1 LKDVS
6 IGASRVRLA
15 FSPKLVPGSAVIQG
29 QKGLQQLSFG
39 ASFDPAAPHITRE
52 EHNLL
57 PDNHLY
63 QTLALD
69 AFDVTTPKGLDQI
82 LFLEIDTRPSRIRPG
97 NQALRFGKSS
107 SHHI

>member
-1 LKDVS
+1 MIYDHGWN
-6 IGASRVRLA
+6 GAEK
-15 FSPKLVPGSAVIQG
+15 FLVLS
-29 QKGLQQLSFG
+29 LSFPI
-39 ASFDPAAPHITRE
+39 SRRTSEPSCDPAAPHITRE

-57 PDNHLY
+57 PEIVNHLY

-97 NQALRFGKSS
+97 YQTLRFGQSS